1 MNFSFD
7 LYQNFQKKDCIV
19 SFEDFQSKLISKTA
33 SEFFVH
39 AKNKFLLLGNVLHL
53 HVQVFLCDLTL

>member
-7 LYQNFQKKDCIV
+7 LHQNFQKKDCMV
-19 SFEDFQSKLISKTA
+19 SFGDFQSKLISIKA

-39 AKNKFLLLGNVLHL
+39 AKNKFLLLGNVLYL
-53 HVQVFLCDLTL
+53 HVQMFLCNLTL